1 MSFGAEWQDGHA
13 RFRLWAPAAEQVELS
28 LIKTDA
34 SATLPLNAVG
44 EGWFELRTELARP
57 GDRYRFRING
67 SQVVPD
73 PASRFQP
80 EDVHGPSEIRDP
92 AAFEWTDSAWKGRPW
107 EQAVIYELHVGTF
120 SPNGTFSGVTER
132 LDYLA
137 DLGVT
142 ALELMPIADFPGG
155 RNWGYDGVH
164 LYAPHH
170 AYCGPEGLKRL
181 VSAAHTLGLG
191 GGLEFRH
198 EPGIALQRGTDPASR
213 RSDQGGTLLQ
223 PGSGIDRPGADRRR
237 ARGQPSAPGGRRAH
251 VVEDGWAR
259 LG

>member
-1 MSFGAEWQDGHA
+1 MKRFHEMPFGAEWQDDHA

-155 RNWGYDGVH
+155 RNWGYDGVYSFSPDSRYGSCDD
-164 LYAPHH
+164 LKELVQKAHH
-170 AYCGPEGLKRL
+170 RGMMVLLDVVYNHFGPEGNYLHAYAPQFFTNRH
-181 VSAAHTLGLG
+181 HTPWGNAIN
-191 GGLEFRH
+191 F
-198 EPGIALQRGTDPASR
+198 
-213 RSDQGGTLLQ
+213 
-223 PGSGIDRPGADRRR
+223 
-237 ARGQPSAPGGRRAH
+237 
-251 VVEDGWAR
+251 DGP
-259 LG
+259 